1 MACGCGSS
9 SVSMC
14 PTAGAG
20 LLWGFCSCSCIGSG
34 ICSEVS
40 PRVAAL
46 GGVGLEK
53 KDGGPDWYFISLP
66 LELHLP

>member
-53 KDGGPDWYFISLP
+53 EDGGPDWYFISLP